1 MHLSLPTFLPL
12 SLWLYYCLGRKYCR
26 NRSLQGRAAV
36 LLWAI
41 RKTKGYLTTA
51 LPNLHS
57 KADIFTWTPERMH
70 FPAAHSVRVSSCL
83 PTLLCTNKE
92 KRKITFPVPH
102 PSEESGKPLWIPAVF
117 VNQPCRSTQQI
128 WWWQSSPE
136 NSFSSAT
143 RHSKEKQAK
152 SNEQLKELAHIS
164 QRCFRVY
171 HLNLWQTGFAC
182 CSLCIDAHILCCSS
196 QQRGAGSTVP
206 ITPLLAGA
214 LPSTVHG
221 RWLNGS
227 RTGEEQALLTAS
239 TQPTLMHQHRWSKQ
253 GLYYSSKIVP
263 ILSTWEWL
271 KIVNCW
277 SKA

>member
-12 SLWLYYCLGRKYCR
+12 SLWFYYCLGRKYCR

-92 KRKITFPVPH
+92 KRKIGFPVPH

-171 HLNLWQTGFAC
+171 HLNLWQIGFAC
-182 CSLCIDAHILCCSS
+182 CSLCIDAANRGEHGAQCPSLLC
-196 QQRGAGSTVP
+196 
-206 ITPLLAGA
+206 
-214 LPSTVHG
+214 
-221 RWLNGS
+221 W
-227 RTGEEQALLTAS
+227 
-239 TQPTLMHQHRWSKQ
+239 Q
-253 GLYYSSKIVP
+253 GLYRALYMGGGWMGAEQERSKLFWQP
-263 ILSTWEWL
+263 PRSPPSCTSTGDQSRVCITHPRL
-271 KIVNCW
+271 CLF
-277 SKA
+277 